1 MSILPNRRK
10 TDQLVDELYKAGR
23 KVGIL
28 YAVTILKPPAL
39 AGDAAGVV
47 VLADQL
53 VEEAGR

>member
-10 TDQLVDELYKAGR
+10 TDQLVDELFRAGR

-39 AGDAAGVV
+39 AGDAEAVV

-53 VEEAGR
+53 AEEVGR